1 MKKILTLSLI
11 FALLVSGVC
20 FAEKCKLKKKI
31 WTPVQ
36 TRTEN
41 SIEVQDFYNHQ
52 ELHNEGEKQIG
63 LWFVTFIPNQ
73 KGAAHSYFYEAAVLD
88 YGTGKYK
95 IIRRGPSRTIKET
108 SRIADRHVNI
118 MRIRIEFGEFKK
130 YRKSISIRHL
140 RRIF

>member
-88 YGTGKYK
+88 YGTGMYRV
-95 IIRRGPSRTIKET
+95 IRAYH
-108 SRIADRHVNI
+108 ADRKN
-118 MRIRIEFGEFKK
+118 KK
-130 YRKSISIRHL
+130 VKTSDQRFVDAEWKDIAGSKYETLYHRMKPISW
-140 RRIF
+140 